1 MGDCECWFCQQQWA
15 RLMTS
20 PAVPELTPDDL
31 VCIVE
36 GRPSDRPSTG
46 CPRCSPDSTESLRQ
60 WAEYIDVEV

>member
-1 MGDCECWFCQQQWA
+1 
-15 RLMTS
+15 MTS

-46 CPRCSPDSTESLRQ
+46 CPRCSPDTRESLRQ
-60 WAEYIDVEV
+60 WTEYVDLGD